1 MDKKEYLSPEF
12 AFFEVALHDVMSS
25 SPEYNSS
32 YTDNDSQDWGNNP
45 PTDPGD
51 DINW

>member
-32 YTDNDSQDWGNNP
+32 HTDYDNDDWGDITP
-45 PTDPGD
+45 DP

>member
-25 SPEYNSS
+25 SPENNSS
-32 YTDNDSQDWGNNP
+32 YTDYGSDDWGDK
-45 PTDPGD
+45 DPGEEID
-51 DINW
+51 W